1 LLTRRLTQSTSRK
14 KLEPEVRQ
22 LRDHLAATRERPIE
36 REASRW
42 IGEADAITDD
52 LVRIGHVA
60 ELLSNSQETGD
71 STADEHVGA
80 ARDLA
85 NTILECNI
93 E

>member
-1 LLTRRLTQSTSRK
+1 MSSLMTWSVQRLQIST
-14 KLEPEVRQ
+14 PGVIQ
-22 LRDHLAATRERPIE
+22 H
-36 REASRW
+36 
-42 IGEADAITDD
+42 
-52 LVRIGHVA
+52 RIGHVT
-60 ELLSNSQETGD
+60 ELLSNIQGTGD